1 MTQHAPAA
9 DEEGLEAERLRL
21 YDVQWL
27 DEPSLAQARIGE
39 EALVKKHPGL
49 SETAL
54 GRWVSANAAIENV
67 QVRSCTRLAA
77 LLHSHNLI
85 TDDSIAH
92 AAASGDSCRLKTC
105 ILERSFQKLRQGR
118 EHLEA
123 GVVCLP

>member
-1 MTQHAPAA
+1 MTQRAPAA

-49 SETAL
+49 SEAAL
-54 GRWVSANAAIENV
+54 ARWISASADIENV
-67 QVRSCTRLAA
+67 QVRSFTHPSA

-85 TDDSIAH
+85 PDASTAH
-92 AAASGDSCRLKTC
+92 AALLAIYSSPAASVDSREYQLLK
-105 ILERSFQKLRQGR
+105 
-118 EHLEA
+118 
-123 GVVCLP
+123 